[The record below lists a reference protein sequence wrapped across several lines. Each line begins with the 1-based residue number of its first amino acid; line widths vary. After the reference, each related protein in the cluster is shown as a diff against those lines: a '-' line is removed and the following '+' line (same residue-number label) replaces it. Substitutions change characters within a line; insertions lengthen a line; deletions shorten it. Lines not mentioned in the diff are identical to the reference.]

1 MPPVENRNSTAKD
14 NQSKTKSRLEQ
25 RNPKGIW
32 KIVLS
37 VVAVTFVLFHIYTGF
52 AGPLPNLEQRA
63 VHVGFALIL
72 TFSLMRPSRKKGDGS
87 WHSVFLGIDII
98 FIIMAIISCGYI
110 LFNYNWIMEH
120 TAESTNIQLF
130 LGTVALILALEAGR
144 RTIGITFPILTL
156 LFLLYALFGQYIP
169 DIPLIG
175 DYLSYWGHRGF
186 SMKHIIQVMYLSDKG
201 LWGFVTG
208 VSSTIV
214 AIFIIFGGFLL
225 STGAG
230 DTFMDLAARLT
241 GRFLGGAAKVSVVV
255 SAFFGMLSGS
265 AVANTATTGNFT
277 IPLMKKLRYGNEF
290 AAGVEATASAGGQ
303 ITPPIMGSAAFL
315 MAELLEIPYIEVA
328 ACAII
333 PAYLFFTSVFFAI
346 HFESARRNLESVP
359 KDHIKPLGKILKPSR
374 SIPLLMPV
382 ILLITLMLQG
392 RTPETAAFW
401 AIAVLS
407 ILYTF
412 STLKVSEIKKRLY
425 RLIAG
430 MDTVGRS
437 LIKVVPLL
445 VCANIIVSLI
455 TLTGIGVNISETIIG
470 LSGSHCYLALGLAA
484 IVALVLGMGVPTPA
498 AYLLGAAVVAP
509 SLIDMGFEPIASHMF
524 VFYFAIL
531 SVLTPPVCPG
541 VYVAAGIANADWLK
555 TAWVAVR
562 LAIVKY
568 ILPFMFI
575 LNTSLLMLGPTSN
588 IIWSVATATMGVYM
602 IAAGTMGYLFE
613 NLGIFMRIV
622 LVAGALLCFSN
633 DPVKIGVGII
643 FGVCVFAYQKI
654 VSKQHEKNSK
664 ALQGLKGR
672 IEP

>member
-1 MPPVENRNSTAKD
+1 MPPVENRDSEAKN
-14 NQSKTKSRLEQ
+14 NQNKTKSRLEQ
-25 RNPKGIW
+25 RNPEGIW
-32 KIVLS
+32 KVVLS

-72 TFSLMRPSRKKGDGS
+72 TFSLMRPSRKKGAGS
-87 WHSVFLGIDII
+87 WYSVFLGIDII
-98 FIIMAIISCGYI
+98 FIIMTIISCGYI

-120 TAESTNIQLF
+120 AAESTNIQLF

-241 GRFLGGAAKVSVVV
+241 GKFLGGAAKVSVVV

-277 IPLMKKLRYGNEF
+277 IPLMKRLKYGNEF

-315 MAELLEIPYIEVA
+315 MAELLEMTYIKVA
-328 ACAII
+328 ICAII
-333 PAYLFFTSVFFAI
+333 PAYLFFISVFFAI

-359 KDHIKPLGKILKPSR
+359 KDHIKPLGEILKPSR
-374 SIPLLMPV
+374 SITLLIPV

-392 RTPETAAFW
+392 RTPETSAFW

-407 ILYTF
+407 MLYTF
-412 STLKVSEIKKRLY
+412 STFKVSEIKKRLF
-425 RLIAG
+425 RLVAG

-437 LIKVVPLL
+437 LLKVVPLL

-455 TLTGIGVNISETIIG
+455 TLTGIGVNISEIIIG
-470 LSGSHCYLALGLAA
+470 LSGNHSYLALGLAA
-484 IVALVLGMGVPTPA
+484 IVALMLGMGVPTPA

-509 SLIDMGFEPIASHMF
+509 SLTTMGFEPIASHMF
-524 VFYFAIL
+524 VLYFAIL

-541 VYVAAGIANADWLK
+541 VYVAAGIADADWLK
-555 TAWVAVR
+555 TAWVAIR

-575 LNTSLLMLGPTSN
+575 LNTSLLMLGPTSK

-602 IAAGTMGYLFE
+602 IAAGTMGFLLE
-613 NLGIFMRIV
+613 NIGIVMRLI
-622 LVAGALLCFSN
+622 LIAGSLLCFTSN
-633 DPVKIGVGII
+633 AINVFIGVTLG
-643 FGVCVFAYQKI
+643 GCVFAYQMIDRK
-654 VSKQHEKNSK
+654 KNRKRSGQ
-664 ALQGLKGR
+664 LE
-672 IEP
+672 I

>member
-1 MPPVENRNSTAKD
+1 MSPVENRDSVAKN
-14 NQSKTKSRLEQ
+14 NQKKTKSRLEQ
-25 RNPKGIW
+25 RNPEGIW
-32 KIVLS
+32 KVVLS
-37 VVAVTFVLFHIYTGF
+37 VVSVTFVLFHIYTGF

-72 TFSLMRPSRKKGDGS
+72 TFSLMRPSRRKGDGS
-87 WHSVFLGIDII
+87 WFSVFLGMDII
-98 FIIMAIISCGYI
+98 FIIMTIISCGYI

-120 TAESTNIQLF
+120 AAESTNIQLF

-241 GRFLGGAAKVSVVV
+241 GKSMGGAAKVSVVV

-277 IPLMKKLRYGNEF
+277 IPLMKRLRYGNEF

-315 MAELLEIPYIEVA
+315 MAELLEMTYIKVA
-328 ACAII
+328 ICAII
-333 PAYLFFTSVFFAI
+333 PAYLFFISVFFAI
-346 HFESARRNLESVP
+346 HFESARRNLKSVP
-359 KDHIKPLGKILKPSR
+359 KDHIKPLGEILKPSR
-374 SIPLLMPV
+374 SITLLIPV

-392 RTPETAAFW
+392 RTPETSAFW
-401 AIAVLS
+401 SIAVLS
-407 ILYTF
+407 ILYLF
-412 STLKVSEIKKRLY
+412 STFKASEIKKRLF

-455 TLTGIGVNISETIIG
+455 TLTGIGVNISEVIIG
-470 LSGSHCYLALGLAA
+470 LSGSHSYLALGLAA
-484 IVALVLGMGVPTPA
+484 IVALMLGMGVPTPA

-509 SLIDMGFEPIASHMF
+509 SLTSMGFEPIASHMF
-524 VFYFAIL
+524 VLYFAIL

-555 TAWVAVR
+555 TAWVAIR

-575 LNTSLLMLGPTSN
+575 LNTSLLMLGPTSK

-602 IAAGTMGYLFE
+602 IAAGTMGFLLE
-613 NLGIFMRIV
+613 NLRIV
-622 LVAGALLCFSN
+622 MRLALIAGSLLCFTSN
-633 DPVKIGVGII
+633 AINVFIGVTLG
-643 FGVCVFAYQKI
+643 GCVFAYQMIDRKKQQGKI
-654 VSKQHEKNSK
+654 KT
-664 ALQGLKGR
+664 A
-672 IEP
+672 

>member
-1 MPPVENRNSTAKD
+1 MPSVEDPNATIKD
-14 NQSKTKSRLEQ
+14 IQEKPKNILGQ
-25 RNPKGIW
+25 RNPEGIW
-32 KIVLS
+32 KILLS
-37 VVAVTFVLFHIYTGF
+37 AVAITFVSFQIYTGF
-52 AGPLPNLEQRA
+52 AGPLPNLKQRA
-63 VHVGFALIL
+63 IHVGFALIL
-72 TFSLMRPSRKKGDGS
+72 TFFIMRPTRRKSGNTWVS
-87 WHSVFLGIDII
+87 LFLGIDII
-98 FIIMAIISCGYI
+98 LILLAVISCGYI
-110 LFNYNWIMEH
+110 FFNYNWIMEH
-120 TAESTNIQLF
+120 PAESTNIHLF
-130 LGTVALILALEAGR
+130 LGTAALILALEAGR
-144 RTIGITFPILTL
+144 RTIGIIFPVLTV
-156 LFLLYALFGQYIP
+156 LFLLYALLGQYIP

-201 LWGFVTG
+201 LWGFITG

-277 IPLMKKLRYGNEF
+277 IPLMKRLRYGNEF

-315 MAELLEIPYIEVA
+315 MAELLEMTYIKVA
-328 ACAII
+328 ICAII
-333 PAYLFFTSVFFAI
+333 PAYLFFISVFFAI
-346 HFESARRNLESVP
+346 HFESARRNLERVP
-359 KDHIKPLGKILKPSR
+359 KDNIKPLGNILKPSR
-374 SIPLLMPV
+374 SIPLLIPV
-382 ILLITLMLQG
+382 ILLIVLMVQG

-407 ILYTF
+407 ILYIF
-412 STLKVSEIKKRLY
+412 STFKVSEIKKRLY

-455 TLTGIGVNISETIIG
+455 TLTGIGVNISEIIIG
-470 LSGSHCYLALGLAA
+470 LSGNHTYLALGLAA
-484 IVALVLGMGVPTPA
+484 VVALMLGMGVPTPA

-509 SLIDMGFEPIASHMF
+509 SLINMGFEPIASHMF
-524 VFYFAIL
+524 VLYFAIL

-541 VYVAAGIANADWLK
+541 VYVAAGIADADWLK
-555 TAWVAVR
+555 TAWVAIR

-575 LNTSLLMLGPTSN
+575 LNTSLLMLGPTSK

-602 IAAGTMGYLFE
+602 IAAGTMGFLLE
-613 NLGIFMRIV
+613 NLGIVMRLV
-622 LVAGALLCFSN
+622 LIAGSLLCFTSN
-633 DPVKIGVGII
+633 PINVIIGVALG
-643 FGVCVFAYQKI
+643 GCVFLYQIIDRKKPQRKI
-654 VSKQHEKNSK
+654 RT
-664 ALQGLKGR
+664 A
-672 IEP
+672 

>member
-1 MPPVENRNSTAKD
+1 MPPVENLDATVKD
-14 NQSKTKSRLEQ
+14 SQTKTKNILEQ
-25 RNPKGIW
+25 RKFNGIW

-37 VVAVTFVLFHIYTGF
+37 VVAVTFVLFQIYTGF
-52 AGPLPNLEQRA
+52 AGPLPNLKQRA
-63 VHVGFALIL
+63 IHVGFALIL
-72 TFSLMRPSRKKGDGS
+72 TFYLMKPTRNKRGNIWASA
-87 WHSVFLGIDII
+87 FLGIDII
-98 FIIMAIISCGYI
+98 FILMAIISCGYI
-110 LFNYNWIMEH
+110 FFNYNWIMENP
-120 TAESTNIQLF
+120 AESTNIQLF
-130 LGTVALILALEAGR
+130 LGTAAIILALEAGR
-144 RTIGITFPILTL
+144 RTIGIIFPILTL
-156 LFLLYALFGQYIP
+156 LFLFYALLGQYIP
-169 DIPLIG
+169 D
-175 DYLSYWGHRGF
+175 
-186 SMKHIIQVMYLSDKG
+186 
-201 LWGFVTG
+201 
-208 VSSTIV
+208 
-214 AIFIIFGGFLL
+214 IFIIFGGFLL

-230 DTFMDLAARLT
+230 DTFMDLAVRLT
-241 GRFLGGAAKVSVVV
+241 GKFFGGAAKVSVVV

-277 IPLMKKLRYGNEF
+277 IPLMKKLNYSSEF

-315 MAELLEIPYIEVA
+315 MAELLEMPYIKVA
-328 ACAII
+328 VCAAI

-359 KDHIKPLGKILKPSR
+359 KSYIKPLTKILKPSR
-374 SIPLLMPV
+374 SILLVIPV
-382 ILLITLMLQG
+382 MLLITLMLQG
-392 RTPETAAFW
+392 RTPETSAFW

-407 ILYTF
+407 ILYIF
-412 STLKVSEIKKRLY
+412 STLKISEIKKRTY

-455 TLTGIGVNISETIIG
+455 TLTGIGVNISEIIIG

-484 IVALVLGMGVPTPA
+484 IVALMLGMGVPTPA

-509 SLIDMGFEPIASHMF
+509 SLVDMGFEPIASHMF

-541 VYVAAGIANADWLK
+541 VYVAAGIADADWLK

-575 LNTSLLMLGPTSN
+575 LNTSLLLLGSTSK
-588 IIWSVATATMGVYM
+588 IIWSVVTATIGVYM

-622 LVAGALLCFSN
+622 LIAGSLLCFTS
-633 DPVKIGVGII
+633 DPIKVCIGISL
-643 FGVCVFAYQKI
+643 GVCVFAYQKI
-654 VSKQHEKNSK
+654 VSKQHEENSK

>member
-1 MPPVENRNSTAKD
+1 MSPVENRDSAAKN
-14 NQSKTKSRLEQ
+14 NQNKIKNRLEQ
-25 RNPKGIW
+25 RNPEGIW
-32 KIVLS
+32 KVVLS

-98 FIIMAIISCGYI
+98 FIIMTIISCGYI

-120 TAESTNIQLF
+120 AAESTDIQLF

-241 GRFLGGAAKVSVVV
+241 GKSMGGAAKVSVVV

-277 IPLMKKLRYGNEF
+277 IPLMKRLRYGNEF

-315 MAELLEIPYIEVA
+315 MAELLETTYIKVA
-328 ACAII
+328 ICAII
-333 PAYLFFTSVFFAI
+333 PAFLFFISVFFAI
-346 HFESARRNLESVP
+346 HFESARRNLKSVP
-359 KDHIKPLGKILKPSR
+359 KDHIKPLGEILKPSR
-374 SIPLLMPV
+374 SITLLIPV

-392 RTPETAAFW
+392 RTPETSAFW

-412 STLKVSEIKKRLY
+412 STFKVSEIIKRLFT
-425 RLIAG
+425 LIAG

-455 TLTGIGVNISETIIG
+455 TLTGIGVNISEVIIG
-470 LSGSHCYLALGLAA
+470 LSGNHSYLALGLAA
-484 IVALVLGMGVPTPA
+484 IVALMLGMGVPTPA

-509 SLIDMGFEPIASHMF
+509 SLTTMGFEPIACHMF
-524 VFYFAIL
+524 VLYFAIL

-555 TAWVAVR
+555 TAWVAIR

-575 LNTSLLMLGPTSN
+575 LNTSLLMLGPTSK

-602 IAAGTMGYLFE
+602 IAAGTMGFLLE
-613 NLGIFMRIV
+613 NLGIVMRLV
-622 LVAGALLCFSN
+622 LIAGSLLCFTSN
-633 DPVKIGVGII
+633 AINVFIGVTLG
-643 FGVCVFAYQKI
+643 GCVFAYQMIDRK
-654 VSKQHEKNSK
+654 KQ
-664 ALQGLKGR
+664 QGKTKTA
-672 IEP
+672 

>member
-1 MPPVENRNSTAKD
+1 MSPVKNPGSVTKN
-14 NQSKTKSRLEQ
+14 NQNKTKSRLEQ
-25 RNPKGIW
+25 RNPEGIW

-37 VVAVTFVLFHIYTGF
+37 MVAVTFVLFQIYTGF

-72 TFSLMRPSRKKGDGS
+72 TFSLMRLSRKKGDGS

-98 FIIMAIISCGYI
+98 FIIMTIISCGYI

-120 TAESTNIQLF
+120 AAESTNIQLF

-230 DTFMDLAARLT
+230 DTFMDLASRLT
-241 GRFLGGAAKVSVVV
+241 GKSIGGAAKVSVVV

-277 IPLMKKLRYGNEF
+277 IPLMKRLKYGNEF

-315 MAELLEIPYIEVA
+315 MAELLEMTYIKVA
-328 ACAII
+328 ICAII
-333 PAYLFFTSVFFAI
+333 PAYLFFISVFFAI

-359 KDHIKPLGKILKPSR
+359 KDHIKPIGEILKPSR
-374 SIPLLMPV
+374 SITLLIPV
-382 ILLITLMLQG
+382 LLLITLMLQG
-392 RTPETAAFW
+392 RTPEASAFW
-401 AIAVLS
+401 AIAALS
-407 ILYTF
+407 MLYTF
-412 STLKVSEIKKRLY
+412 STFKVSEIKKRLF

-455 TLTGIGVNISETIIG
+455 TLTGIGVNISEIIIG
-470 LSGSHCYLALGLAA
+470 LSGSHSYLALGLAA
-484 IVALVLGMGVPTPA
+484 IVALMLGMGVPTPA

-509 SLIDMGFEPIASHMF
+509 SLTSMGFEPIASHMF
-524 VFYFAIL
+524 VLYFAIL

-555 TAWVAVR
+555 TAWVAIR

-575 LNTSLLMLGPTSN
+575 LNTSLLMLGPTSK
-588 IIWSVATATMGVYM
+588 IIWSVATATIGVYM
-602 IAAGTMGYLFE
+602 IAAGTMGFLIE
-613 NLGIFMRIV
+613 NLGIVMRFV
-622 LVAGALLCFSN
+622 LIAGSLLCFTSN
-633 DPVKIGVGII
+633 SILVFIGVTLGACIL
-643 FGVCVFAYQKI
+643 AYQMIDRKKI
-654 VSKQHEKNSK
+654 RKRSRQLE
-664 ALQGLKGR
+664 
-672 IEP
+672 I

>member
-1 MPPVENRNSTAKD
+1 MPSVEDPDAT
-14 NQSKTKSRLEQ
+14 TKNIQEKPKNILEQ
-25 RNPKGIW
+25 RNSEGIW
-32 KIVLS
+32 KILLS
-37 VVAVTFVLFHIYTGF
+37 AVAITFVSFQIYTGF
-52 AGPLPNLEQRA
+52 AGPLPNLKQRA
-63 VHVGFALIL
+63 IHVGFALIL
-72 TFSLMRPSRKKGDGS
+72 TFFIMRPTRRKRGNTWVS
-87 WHSVFLGIDII
+87 LFLGIDMI
-98 FIIMAIISCGYI
+98 FILLAIISCGYI
-110 LFNYNWIMEH
+110 FFNYNWIMEH
-120 TAESTNIQLF
+120 PAESTNIQLF
-130 LGTVALILALEAGR
+130 FGTAALILALEAGR
-144 RTIGITFPILTL
+144 RTIGIIFPVLTVI
-156 LFLLYALFGQYIP
+156 FLLYALLGQYIP

-186 SMKHIIQVMYLSDKG
+186 SLKHIIQVMYLSDKG
-201 LWGFVTG
+201 LWGFITG

-277 IPLMKKLRYGNEF
+277 IPLMKRLRYGNEF

-315 MAELLEIPYIEVA
+315 MAELLEMTYIKVA
-328 ACAII
+328 ICAII
-333 PAYLFFTSVFFAI
+333 PAYLFFISVFFAI

-359 KDHIKPLGKILKPSR
+359 KDHIKPLGTILKPSR
-374 SIPLLMPV
+374 SIPLLIPV
-382 ILLITLMLQG
+382 VLLIVLMMQG

-407 ILYTF
+407 MLYIF
-412 STLKVSEIKKRLY
+412 STFKVSEIKKRIY
-425 RLIAG
+425 GLIAG
-430 MDTVGRS
+430 MNTVGRS

-455 TLTGIGVNISETIIG
+455 TLTGIGVNISEIIIG
-470 LSGSHCYLALGLAA
+470 LSGSHSYLALGLAA
-484 IVALVLGMGVPTPA
+484 IVALMLGMGVPTPA

-509 SLIDMGFEPIASHMF
+509 SLINMGFEPIASHMF
-524 VFYFAIL
+524 VLYFAIL

-555 TAWVAVR
+555 TAWVAIR

-575 LNTSLLMLGPTSN
+575 LNTSLLMLGPTSK
-588 IIWSVATATMGVYM
+588 IIWSVATATMGAYM
-602 IAAGTMGYLFE
+602 IAAGTMGFLVK
-613 NLGIFMRIV
+613 NIGIVMRIV
-622 LVAGALLCFSN
+622 LIAGALLCFTSN
-633 DPVKIGVGII
+633 SINVIIGVALG
-643 FGVCVFAYQKI
+643 GCVFAYQIIDRKKQQEKI
-654 VSKQHEKNSK
+654 ST
-664 ALQGLKGR
+664 A
-672 IEP
+672 

>member
-1 MPPVENRNSTAKD
+1 MSPVENRDSTAKN
-14 NQSKTKSRLEQ
+14 NQKKNRLEQ
-25 RNPKGIW
+25 RNSEGIW
-32 KIVLS
+32 KVVLS

-72 TFSLMRPSRKKGDGS
+72 TFSLMRPSRKKGDVS

-98 FIIMAIISCGYI
+98 FIIMTIISCGYI

-120 TAESTNIQLF
+120 AAESTNIQLF

-169 DIPLIG
+169 DIPFIG

-277 IPLMKKLRYGNEF
+277 IPLMKRLKYGNEF

-315 MAELLEIPYIEVA
+315 MAELLEMTYIKVA
-328 ACAII
+328 ICAII
-333 PAYLFFTSVFFAI
+333 PAYLFFISVFFAI
-346 HFESARRNLESVP
+346 HFESAKRNLESVP
-359 KDHIKPLGKILKPSR
+359 KDHIKPLGEILKPSR
-374 SIPLLMPV
+374 SIQLFIPV

-392 RTPETAAFW
+392 RTPETSAFW

-407 ILYTF
+407 MLYTF
-412 STLKVSEIKKRLY
+412 STFKVSEIKKRLF

-455 TLTGIGVNISETIIG
+455 TLTGIGVNISEVIIG
-470 LSGSHCYLALGLAA
+470 LSGSHSYLALGLAA
-484 IVALVLGMGVPTPA
+484 IVALMLGMGVPTPA

-509 SLIDMGFEPIASHMF
+509 SLTSMGFEPIASHMF
-524 VFYFAIL
+524 VLYFAIL

-541 VYVAAGIANADWLK
+541 VYVAAGIADADWLK
-555 TAWVAVR
+555 TAWVAIR

-575 LNTSLLMLGPTSN
+575 LNTSLLMLGPTSK

-602 IAAGTMGYLFE
+602 IAAGTMGFLLE
-613 NLGIFMRIV
+613 NLGIVMRLV
-622 LVAGALLCFSN
+622 LIAGSLLCFTSN
-633 DPVKIGVGII
+633 AINVFIGVTLG
-643 FGVCVFAYQKI
+643 GCVFAYQMIDRKKQQRKI
-654 VSKQHEKNSK
+654 KT
-664 ALQGLKGR
+664 A
-672 IEP
+672 

>member
-1 MPPVENRNSTAKD
+1 MSSVENRDPTVKD
-14 NQSKTKSRLEQ
+14 NQKKIKSRLEQ
-25 RNPKGIW
+25 RNPEGIW

-37 VVAVTFVLFHIYTGF
+37 VVAVTFVLFQIYTGF
-52 AGPLPNLEQRA
+52 AGPLPNLKQRA
-63 VHVGFALIL
+63 IHVGFALIL
-72 TFSLMRPSRKKGDGS
+72 TFFLIRPTKKKAENTWASL
-87 WHSVFLGIDII
+87 FLGIDTI
-98 FIIMAIISCGYI
+98 FILMAIISCSYI
-110 LFNYNWIMEH
+110 FFNYNWIMENP
-120 TAESTNIQLF
+120 AESTNIQLF
-130 LGTVALILALEAGR
+130 LGTAALILALEAGR
-144 RTIGITFPILTL
+144 RTIGITFPVLTL
-156 LFLLYALFGQYIP
+156 FFLLYALFGQYIP

-241 GRFLGGAAKVSVVV
+241 GKSIGGAAKVSVVV

-277 IPLMKKLRYGNEF
+277 IPLMKRLKYGNEF

-315 MAELLEIPYIEVA
+315 MAELLEMTYIKVA
-328 ACAII
+328 ICAII
-333 PAYLFFTSVFFAI
+333 PAYLFFISVFFAI

-359 KDHIKPLGKILKPSR
+359 KDHIKPIGEILKPSR
-374 SIPLLMPV
+374 SITLLIPV

-392 RTPETAAFW
+392 RTPEASAFW
-401 AIAVLS
+401 AIAALS
-407 ILYTF
+407 MLYTF
-412 STLKVSEIKKRLY
+412 STFKVSEIKKRLF

-455 TLTGIGVNISETIIG
+455 TLTGIGVNISEIIIG
-470 LSGSHCYLALGLAA
+470 LSGSHSYLALGLAA
-484 IVALVLGMGVPTPA
+484 IVALMLGMGVPTPA

-509 SLIDMGFEPIASHMF
+509 SLTSMGFEPIASHMF
-524 VFYFAIL
+524 VLYFAIL

-555 TAWVAVR
+555 TAWVAIR

-575 LNTSLLMLGPTSN
+575 LNTSLLMLGPTSK
-588 IIWSVATATMGVYM
+588 IIWSVATATIGVYM
-602 IAAGTMGYLFE
+602 IAAGTMGFLIE
-613 NLGIFMRIV
+613 NLGIVMRFV
-622 LVAGALLCFSN
+622 LIAGSLLCFTSN
-633 DPVKIGVGII
+633 SILVFIGVTLGACIL
-643 FGVCVFAYQKI
+643 AYQMIDRK
-654 VSKQHEKNSK
+654 KNQEEIK
-664 ALQGLKGR
+664 TA
-672 IEP
+672 

>member
-1 MPPVENRNSTAKD
+1 MSSVENRDPTAQD
-14 NQSKTKSRLEQ
+14 NQKKIKNRLEQ

-37 VVAVTFVLFHIYTGF
+37 VVAVTFVLFQIYTGY
-52 AGPLPNLEQRA
+52 AGPLPNLKQRA
-63 VHVGFALIL
+63 IHVGFALIL
-72 TFSLMRPSRKKGDGS
+72 TFFLMRPTKKKVGNTWAS
-87 WHSVFLGIDII
+87 LFLGIDVI
-98 FIIMAIISCGYI
+98 FIMITIISCGYI
-110 LFNYNWIMEH
+110 FFNYNWIMENP
-120 TAESTNIQLF
+120 AESTYIQIF
-130 LGTVALILALEAGR
+130 LGTAAMILALEAGR
-144 RTIGITFPILTL
+144 RTIGITFPILTV

-169 DIPLIG
+169 DTPLIG

-186 SMKHIIQVMYLSDKG
+186 SVEHIIEVMYLSDKG

-225 STGAG
+225 ASGAG
-230 DTFMDLAARLT
+230 ETFMHLAVRLT
-241 GRFLGGAAKVSVVV
+241 GKFMGGAAKVSVVV

-277 IPLMKKLRYGNEF
+277 IPLMKRLHYRSEF

-328 ACAII
+328 VCAAI
-333 PAYLFFTSVFFAI
+333 PAYLFFASVFFAI
-346 HFESARRNLESVP
+346 HFESSKRNLGKVP
-359 KDHIKPLGKILKPSR
+359 KEHIKPMRNILKPSR
-374 SIPLLMPV
+374 SIPLLIPV
-382 ILLITLMLQG
+382 ILLIVLMLQG
-392 RTPETAAFW
+392 RTPETSVFW
-401 AIAVLS
+401 AIAALS
-407 ILYTF
+407 ILYIF
-412 STLKVSEIKKRLY
+412 STPKISEMKERGYKLIK
-425 RLIAG
+425 G

-445 VCANIIVSLI
+445 VCANIVVSLI
-455 TLTGIGVNISETIIG
+455 TLTGIGVNLSEIIIG
-470 LSGSHCYLALGLAA
+470 LGSSHAYLALGFAA
-484 IVALVLGMGVPTPA
+484 IVALMLGMGVPTPA

-509 SLIDMGFEPIASHMF
+509 SLTSMGFEPIASHMF

-541 VYVAAGIANADWLK
+541 VYVAASIAEADWLK

-575 LNTSLLMLGPTSN
+575 LNTSLLLIGPTSK
-588 IIWSVATATMGVYM
+588 IIWSVMTATAGVYM
-602 IAAGTMGYLFE
+602 IAAGTMGYLVK
-613 NLGIFMRIV
+613 NLGISMRI
-622 LVAGALLCFSN
+622 LLIAASFLCFTS
-633 DPVKIGVGII
+633 DPTKVFIGIT

-654 VSKQHEKNSK
+654 VSKQQIKITKLS
-664 ALQGLKGR
+664 
-672 IEP
+672 

>member
-1 MPPVENRNSTAKD
+1 MPPVENLDATVKD
-14 NQSKTKSRLEQ
+14 SQTKTKNILEQ
-25 RNPKGIW
+25 RNFNGIW

-37 VVAVTFVLFHIYTGF
+37 VVAVTFVLFQIYTGF
-52 AGPLPNLEQRA
+52 AGPLPNLKQRA
-63 VHVGFALIL
+63 IHVGFALIL
-72 TFSLMRPSRKKGDGS
+72 TFYLMKPTRNKRGNIWASA
-87 WHSVFLGIDII
+87 FLGIDII
-98 FIIMAIISCGYI
+98 FILMAIISCGYI
-110 LFNYNWIMEH
+110 FFNYNWIMENP
-120 TAESTNIQLF
+120 AESTNIQLF
-130 LGTVALILALEAGR
+130 LGTAAIILALEAGR

-156 LFLLYALFGQYIP
+156 LFLFYALWGQYIP

-186 SMKHIIQVMYLSDKG
+186 SIKHIIQVMYLSDKG

-230 DTFMDLAARLT
+230 DTFMDLAVRLT
-241 GRFLGGAAKVSVVV
+241 GKFFGGAAKVSVVV

-277 IPLMKKLRYGNEF
+277 IPLMKRLKYSSEF

-315 MAELLEIPYIEVA
+315 MAELLEMPYIKVA
-328 ACAII
+328 VCAAI

-359 KDHIKPLGKILKPSR
+359 KSYIKPLTKILKPSR
-374 SIPLLMPV
+374 SILLVIPV
-382 ILLITLMLQG
+382 MLLITLMLKG
-392 RTPETAAFW
+392 RTPETSAFW

-407 ILYTF
+407 ILYIF
-412 STLKVSEIKKRLY
+412 STLKISEIKKRTY

-575 LNTSLLMLGPTSN
+575 LNTSLLLLGSTSK
-588 IIWSVATATMGVYM
+588 IIWSVITATIGVYM

-622 LVAGALLCFSN
+622 LVAGALLCFTS
-633 DPVKIGVGII
+633 DPVKVCIGII

-654 VSKQHEKNSK
+654 VSKQHEKNNK
-664 ALQGLKGR
+664 ALRGLQGR

>member
-1 MPPVENRNSTAKD
+1 MSPVKNPGSVTKN
-14 NQSKTKSRLEQ
+14 NQNKTKSRLEQ
-25 RNPKGIW
+25 RNPEGIW

-37 VVAVTFVLFHIYTGF
+37 MVAVTFVLFQIYTGF

-72 TFSLMRPSRKKGDGS
+72 TFSLMRLSRKKGDGS

-98 FIIMAIISCGYI
+98 FIIMTIISCGYI

-120 TAESTNIQLF
+120 AAESTNIQLF

-241 GRFLGGAAKVSVVV
+241 GKSIGGAAKVSVVV

-277 IPLMKKLRYGNEF
+277 IPLMKRLKYGNEF

-315 MAELLEIPYIEVA
+315 MAELLEMTYIKVA
-328 ACAII
+328 ICAII
-333 PAYLFFTSVFFAI
+333 PAYLFFISVFFAI

-359 KDHIKPLGKILKPSR
+359 KDHIKP
-374 SIPLLMPV
+374 M
-382 ILLITLMLQG
+382 
-392 RTPETAAFW
+392 
-401 AIAVLS
+401 
-407 ILYTF
+407 
-412 STLKVSEIKKRLY
+412 
-425 RLIAG
+425 IAG

-455 TLTGIGVNISETIIG
+455 TLTGIGVNISEIIIG
-470 LSGSHCYLALGLAA
+470 LSGSHSYLALGLAA
-484 IVALVLGMGVPTPA
+484 IVALMLGMGVPTPA

-509 SLIDMGFEPIASHMF
+509 SLTSMGFEPIASHMF
-524 VFYFAIL
+524 VLYFAIL

-555 TAWVAVR
+555 TAWVAIR

-575 LNTSLLMLGPTSN
+575 LNTSLLMLGPTSK
-588 IIWSVATATMGVYM
+588 IIWSVATATIGVYM
-602 IAAGTMGYLFE
+602 IAAGTMGFLIE
-613 NLGIFMRIV
+613 NLGIVMRFV
-622 LVAGALLCFSN
+622 LIAGSLLCFTSN
-633 DPVKIGVGII
+633 SILVFIGVTLGACIL
-643 FGVCVFAYQKI
+643 AYQMIDRK
-654 VSKQHEKNSK
+654 KNQEEIK
-664 ALQGLKGR
+664 TA
-672 IEP
+672 

>member
-1 MPPVENRNSTAKD
+1 MSPETDPVAAEKYIKEKPE
-14 NQSKTKSRLEQ
+14 KTSDQKGFD
-25 RNPKGIW
+25 GIW

-72 TFSLMRPSRKKGDGS
+72 TFSLMRSSRKKGDGL

-98 FIIMAIISCGYI
+98 FIIMTIISCGYI

-120 TAESTNIQLF
+120 AAESTNIQLF

-156 LFLLYALFGQYIP
+156 FFLLYALFGQYIP

-230 DTFMDLAARLT
+230 NTFMDLALRLT
-241 GRFLGGAAKVSVVV
+241 GNFFGGAAKVSVVV

-277 IPLMKKLRYGNEF
+277 IPLMKKMNYGNEF
-290 AAGVEATASAGGQ
+290 SAGVEATASAGGQ

-346 HFESARRNLESVP
+346 HFESARRNLGRVPESY
-359 KDHIKPLGKILKPSR
+359 IKPISKILRPSR
-374 SIPLLMPV
+374 SIPLLIPV
-382 ILLITLMLQG
+382 ILLMTLLVQG
-392 RTPETAAFW
+392 RTPETSAFW
-401 AIAVLS
+401 AIAILS
-407 ILYTF
+407 ILYIF
-412 STLKVSEIKKRLY
+412 STFKLSEIKKRFY
-425 RLIAG
+425 NLIAG
-430 MDTVGRS
+430 MNTVGRS

-455 TLTGIGVNISETIIG
+455 TLTGIGVNVSEIIIG
-470 LSGSHCYLALGLAA
+470 LSGSHGYLALGLAA
-484 IVALVLGMGVPTPA
+484 IVALILGMGVPTPA

-509 SLIDMGFEPIASHMF
+509 SLIQMGFEPLASHMF
-524 VFYFAIL
+524 VLYFAIL

-541 VYVAAGIANADWLK
+541 VYVAAGIADADWLK
-555 TAWVAVR
+555 TAWIAVR

-575 LNTSLLMLGPTSN
+575 LNTSLLLHGSISQ
-588 IIWSVATATMGVYM
+588 IIWSVIAATVGVYM
-602 IAAGTMGYLFE
+602 IAAGTMGYLVK
-613 NLGIFMRIV
+613 NLGIVMRIT

-633 DPVKIGVGII
+633 DIVRIGIGVI
-643 FGVCVFAYQKI
+643 FGVCVFIYQKSI
-654 VSKQHEKNSK
+654 SRQF
-664 ALQGLKGR
+664 
-672 IEP
+672 

>member
-1 MPPVENRNSTAKD
+1 MPTVENPNAAAKD
-14 NQSKTKSRLEQ
+14 SKEKSRNIIGQ
-25 RNPKGIW
+25 RNPDGIW
-32 KIVLS
+32 KIFLS
-37 VVAVTFVLFHIYTGF
+37 GIAVAFVSFQIYTGF
-52 AGPLPNLEQRA
+52 AGPLPNLKQRA
-63 VHVGFALIL
+63 VHVGFALVL
-72 TFSLMRPSRKKGDGS
+72 TFFLMRPIRKRRGDKC
-87 WHSVFLGIDII
+87 VALLLGIDVV

-110 LFNYNWIMEH
+110 FFNYNWIMEH
-120 TAESTNIQLF
+120 AAESTNVQLF
-130 LGTVALILALEAGR
+130 LGTAALILALEAGR
-144 RTIGITFPILTL
+144 RTIGIIFPLLTV
-156 LFLLYALFGQYIP
+156 LFLLYALLGQYIP

-230 DTFMDLAARLT
+230 GTFMDFALRLT
-241 GRFLGGAAKVSVVV
+241 GKFFGGAAKVSVVV

-277 IPLMKKLRYGNEF
+277 IPLMKKMDYGSEF

-315 MAELLEIPYIEVA
+315 MAELLEMPYIEVA

-333 PAYLFFTSVFFAI
+333 PAYLFFASVFFAI
-346 HFESARRNLESVP
+346 HFESVRRNLGRVP
-359 KDHIKPLGKILKPSR
+359 KIYIKPFGKILRPSR
-374 SIPLLMPV
+374 SIPLLIPV
-382 ILLITLMLQG
+382 ILLLTLMVQG

-407 ILYTF
+407 ILYIF
-412 STLKVSEIKKRLY
+412 STLKISEIKKRTY
-425 RLIAG
+425 RLIEG

-455 TLTGIGVNISETIIG
+455 TLTGIGVNISEIIIG
-470 LSGSHCYLALGLAA
+470 LSGNHCYLALGLAA
-484 IVALVLGMGVPTPA
+484 VVALVLGMGVPTPA

-509 SLIDMGFEPIASHMF
+509 SLIRMGFEPIASHMF
-524 VFYFAIL
+524 VLYFAIL

-541 VYVAAGIANADWLK
+541 VYVAAGIANADWVK
-555 TAWVAVR
+555 TAWVAIR

-575 LNTSLLMLGPTSN
+575 LNTSLLLFGSTSK
-588 IIWSVATATMGVYM
+588 IIWSVVTATAGVYM

-622 LVAGALLCFSN
+622 LIAGSLLCFTG
-633 DPVKIGVGII
+633 DPVKVCIGII
-643 FGVCVFAYQKI
+643 FGVCVFTYQRI
-654 VSKQHEKNSK
+654 VKRRYGEQKS
-664 ALQGLKGR
+664 LK
-672 IEP
+672 

>member
-1 MPPVENRNSTAKD
+1 MSSVENRDPTVKD
-14 NQSKTKSRLEQ
+14 NQKKIKSRLEQ
-25 RNPKGIW
+25 RNPEGIW

-37 VVAVTFVLFHIYTGF
+37 VVAVTFVLFQIYTGF
-52 AGPLPNLEQRA
+52 AGPLPNLKQRA
-63 VHVGFALIL
+63 IHVGFALIL
-72 TFSLMRPSRKKGDGS
+72 TFFLIRPTKKKAENTWASL
-87 WHSVFLGIDII
+87 FLGIDTM
-98 FIIMAIISCGYI
+98 FILMAIMSCSYI
-110 LFNYNWIMEH
+110 FFNYNWIMENP
-120 TAESTNIQLF
+120 AESTNIQLF
-130 LGTVALILALEAGR
+130 LGTAALILALEAGR
-144 RTIGITFPILTL
+144 RTIGIIFPILTL
-156 LFLLYALFGQYIP
+156 LFLFYALLGQYIP

-186 SMKHIIQVMYLSDKG
+186 SIKHIIQVMYLSDKG

-225 STGAG
+225 FTGAG
-230 DTFMDLAARLT
+230 DTFMDLAIRLT
-241 GRFLGGAAKVSVVV
+241 GKFLGGAAKVSVVV

-277 IPLMKKLRYGNEF
+277 IPLMKKLNYGSEF

-303 ITPPIMGSAAFL
+303 IAPPIMGSAAFL
-315 MAELLEIPYIEVA
+315 MAELLEIPYIKVA
-328 ACAII
+328 VCAAI

-346 HFESARRNLESVP
+346 HFESARLNLERVP
-359 KDHIKPLGKILKPSR
+359 KSYIKPLSKILKPSR
-374 SIPLLMPV
+374 SIPLLIPV

-392 RTPETAAFW
+392 RTPETSAFW

-407 ILYTF
+407 MLYIF
-412 STLKVSEIKKRLY
+412 STLKISEIKKRIY

-455 TLTGIGVNISETIIG
+455 TLTGIGVNISEIIIG

-509 SLIDMGFEPIASHMF
+509 SLIDMGFEPMASHMF
-524 VFYFAIL
+524 IFYFAIL

-555 TAWVAVR
+555 TAWIAVR

-575 LNTSLLMLGPTSN
+575 LNISLLLFGSTSK
-588 IIWSVATATMGVYM
+588 IIWSIFTATIGVYM
-602 IAAGTMGYLFE
+602 IAAGTMGFLFE
-613 NLGIFMRIV
+613 NLGIVMRIV
-622 LVAGALLCFSN
+622 LISGSLLCFTS
-633 DPVKIGVGII
+633 DPLKVCIGITFGI
-643 FGVCVFAYQKI
+643 CVFAYQKI
-654 VSKQHEKNSK
+654 VHR
-664 ALQGLKGR
+664 GR
-672 IEP
+672 TIIY

>member
-1 MPPVENRNSTAKD
+1 MSSVENYEQRAKN
-14 NQSKTKSRLEQ
+14 NQKKIKNKSEQ
-25 RNPKGIW
+25 RNPEGLW

-37 VVAVTFVLFHIYTGF
+37 VVAVTFVLFQIYTGF
-52 AGPLPNLEQRA
+52 AGPFPNLKQRA
-63 VHVGFALIL
+63 IHVGFALIL
-72 TFSLMRPSRKKGDGS
+72 TFFLMRPSKKKAENTWAS
-87 WHSVFLGIDII
+87 LLLGIDAI
-98 FIIMAIISCGYI
+98 FILIAIISCGYI
-110 LFNYNWIMEH
+110 YFNYNWIMENP
-120 TAESTNIQLF
+120 AESTHIQLF
-130 LGTVALILALEAGR
+130 LGTSALILALEAGR
-144 RTIGITFPILTL
+144 RTIGITFPILTV
-156 LFLLYALFGQYIP
+156 LFLIYALFGQYIP

-230 DTFMDLAARLT
+230 DTFMDLAVRLT
-241 GRFLGGAAKVSVVV
+241 GKFMGGAAKVSVLV

-277 IPLMKKLRYGNEF
+277 IPLMKRLKYGNEF

-315 MAELLEIPYIEVA
+315 MAELLEMPYIQVA
-328 ACAII
+328 VCAAI

-346 HFESARRNLESVP
+346 HFESTKRNLGSVP
-359 KDHIKPLGKILKPSR
+359 KKHIKPISAIIKPSR
-374 SIPLLMPV
+374 SIPLLIPV
-382 ILLITLMLQG
+382 ILLIVLMLQG
-392 RTPETAAFW
+392 RTPETSAFW
-401 AIAVLS
+401 AIATLS
-407 ILYTF
+407 ILYIF
-412 STLKVSEIKKRLY
+412 STPKLSEMRERGYK
-425 RLIAG
+425 LIRG

-455 TLTGIGVNISETIIG
+455 TLTGIGVNISEVIIG
-470 LSGSHCYLALGLAA
+470 LSGSHSYLALGLAA
-484 IVALVLGMGVPTPA
+484 IVALMLGMGVPTPA

-509 SLIDMGFEPIASHMF
+509 SLTSMGFEPIASHMF

-541 VYVAAGIANADWLK
+541 VYVAAGIADADWLK
-555 TAWVAVR
+555 TAWVAIR

-575 LNTSLLMLGPTSN
+575 LNTSLLMLGPTLK

-602 IAAGTMGYLFE
+602 IAAGTMGYLVQ
-613 NLGIFMRIV
+613 NLGIAIRII
-622 LVAGALLCFSN
+622 LIAGALLCFSN
-633 DPVKIGVGII
+633 DPVKIAVGIV
-643 FGVCVFAYQKI
+643 FGVCVFTYQKC
-654 VSKQHEKNSK
+654 VS
-664 ALQGLKGR
+664 R
-672 IEP
+672 

>member
-1 MPPVENRNSTAKD
+1 MSPVENCDSAAKN
-14 NQSKTKSRLEQ
+14 NQKKIKNRLEQ
-25 RNPKGIW
+25 RNPEGIW
-32 KIVLS
+32 KVVLS

-98 FIIMAIISCGYI
+98 FIIMTIISCGYI

-120 TAESTNIQLF
+120 AAESTNIQLF

-156 LFLLYALFGQYIP
+156 LFLLYALFGQYVP

-241 GRFLGGAAKVSVVV
+241 GKFLGGAAKVSVVV

-277 IPLMKKLRYGNEF
+277 IPLMKRLRYGNEF

-315 MAELLEIPYIEVA
+315 MAELLEMTYIKVA
-328 ACAII
+328 ICAII
-333 PAYLFFTSVFFAI
+333 PAYLFFISVFFAI

-359 KDHIKPLGKILKPSR
+359 KDHIKPLGEILKPSR
-374 SIPLLMPV
+374 SITLLIPV

-392 RTPETAAFW
+392 RTPETSAFW

-407 ILYTF
+407 MLYTF
-412 STLKVSEIKKRLY
+412 STFKVSEIKKRLF

-455 TLTGIGVNISETIIG
+455 TLTGIGVNISEIIIG
-470 LSGSHCYLALGLAA
+470 LSGSHSYLALGLAA
-484 IVALVLGMGVPTPA
+484 IVALMLGMGVPTPA

-509 SLIDMGFEPIASHMF
+509 SLTSMGFEPIASHMF
-524 VFYFAIL
+524 VLYFAIL

-555 TAWVAVR
+555 TAWVAIR

-575 LNTSLLMLGPTSN
+575 LNTSLLMLGPTSK

-602 IAAGTMGYLFE
+602 IAAGTMGFLLE
-613 NLGIFMRIV
+613 NLGIVMRLV
-622 LVAGALLCFSN
+622 LIAGSLLCFTSN
-633 DPVKIGVGII
+633 SINVFIGATLGC
-643 FGVCVFAYQKI
+643 CVLAYQMIDRKKQQEKI
-654 VSKQHEKNSK
+654 TVT
-664 ALQGLKGR
+664 
-672 IEP
+672 

>member
-1 MPPVENRNSTAKD
+1 MSPVENRDSAAKN
-14 NQSKTKSRLEQ
+14 NQKKIKNRLEQ
-25 RNPKGIW
+25 RNPEGIW

-52 AGPLPNLEQRA
+52 AGPLPNLKQRA

-72 TFSLMRPSRKKGDGS
+72 TFSLMRPSRKEGDGS

-98 FIIMAIISCGYI
+98 FIIMTIISCGYI

-120 TAESTNIQLF
+120 AAESTNIQLF

-169 DIPLIG
+169 DIPFIG

-277 IPLMKKLRYGNEF
+277 IPLMKRLKYGNEF

-315 MAELLEIPYIEVA
+315 MAELLEMTYIKVA
-328 ACAII
+328 ICAII
-333 PAYLFFTSVFFAI
+333 PAYLFFISVFFAI
-346 HFESARRNLESVP
+346 HFESAKRNLESVP
-359 KDHIKPLGKILKPSR
+359 KDHIKPLGEILKPSH
-374 SIPLLMPV
+374 SIQLFIPV

-392 RTPETAAFW
+392 RTPETSAFW

-407 ILYTF
+407 MLYTF
-412 STLKVSEIKKRLY
+412 STFKVSEIKKRLF

-455 TLTGIGVNISETIIG
+455 TLTGIGVNISEVIIG
-470 LSGSHCYLALGLAA
+470 LSGSHSYLALGLAA
-484 IVALVLGMGVPTPA
+484 IVALMLGMGVPTPA

-509 SLIDMGFEPIASHMF
+509 SLTSMGFEPIASHMF
-524 VFYFAIL
+524 VLYFAIL

-541 VYVAAGIANADWLK
+541 VYVAAGIADADWLK
-555 TAWVAVR
+555 TAWVAIR

-575 LNTSLLMLGPTSN
+575 LNTSLLMLGPTSK

-602 IAAGTMGYLFE
+602 IAAGTMGFLLE
-613 NLGIFMRIV
+613 NLGIVMRLV
-622 LVAGALLCFSN
+622 LIAGSLLCFTSN
-633 DPVKIGVGII
+633 AINVFIGVTLG
-643 FGVCVFAYQKI
+643 GCVFAYQMIDRKKQQRKI
-654 VSKQHEKNSK
+654 KT
-664 ALQGLKGR
+664 A
-672 IEP
+672 

>member
-1 MPPVENRNSTAKD
+1 MSPEKNPDTANKYSEEKKEEILG
-14 NQSKTKSRLEQ
+14 QQGFGGL
-25 RNPKGIW
+25 W

-72 TFSLMRPSRKKGDGS
+72 TFSLMRSSRKKGDGS
-87 WHSVFLGIDII
+87 WHSVLFGIDII
-98 FIIMAIISCGYI
+98 FIIMTIISCGYI

-120 TAESTNIQLF
+120 AAESTNIQLF

-230 DTFMDLAARLT
+230 NTFMDLAIRIT
-241 GRFLGGAAKVSVVV
+241 GKFFGGAAKVSVVV

-277 IPLMKKLRYGNEF
+277 IPLMKKLNYGSEF
-290 AAGVEATASAGGQ
+290 SAGVEATASAGGQ

-346 HFESARRNLESVP
+346 HFESTRRNLGRVPESY
-359 KDHIKPLGKILKPSR
+359 IKLFNKILRPSR
-374 SIPLLMPV
+374 SIPLLIPV
-382 ILLITLMLQG
+382 IILITLLLQG
-392 RTPETAAFW
+392 RTPETSAFW
-401 AIAVLS
+401 AIAILS
-407 ILYTF
+407 ILYIF
-412 STLKVSEIKKRLY
+412 STFKLPEIKKRIY
-425 RLIAG
+425 DLIAG
-430 MDTVGRS
+430 MDKVGRS

-455 TLTGIGVNISETIIG
+455 TLTGIGVNVSEIIIG
-470 LSGSHCYLALGLAA
+470 LSGSHSYLALGLAA
-484 IVALVLGMGVPTPA
+484 IVALMLGMGVPTPA

-509 SLIDMGFEPIASHMF
+509 SLIQMGFEPLASHMF
-524 VFYFAIL
+524 VLYFAIL

-541 VYVAAGIANADWLK
+541 VYVAAGIADADWLK

-575 LNTSLLMLGPTSN
+575 LNTSLLLHGSISK
-588 IIWSVATATMGVYM
+588 IIWSVITATVGVYM
-602 IAAGTMGYLFE
+602 IAAGTMGYLVK
-613 NLGIFMRIV
+613 NLGIVMRIV
-622 LVAGALLCFSN
+622 LVAGALLCFSD
-633 DPVKIGVGII
+633 DPVKVGVGII
-643 FGVCVFAYQKI
+643 FGVCVFIYQKI
-654 VSKQHEKNSK
+654 IIK
-664 ALQGLKGR
+664 
-672 IEP
+672 

>member
-1 MPPVENRNSTAKD
+1 MSPVENRNSTAKD
-14 NQSKTKSRLEQ
+14 NQNKTKSILEQ
-25 RNPKGIW
+25 RNPEGIW

-37 VVAVTFVLFHIYTGF
+37 VVAVTFVLFQIYTGF

-72 TFSLMRPSRKKGDGS
+72 TFSLMRPSRKKGGGS
-87 WHSVFLGIDII
+87 WHSVFLGIDIT
-98 FIIMAIISCGYI
+98 FIIMTIISCGYI

-120 TAESTNIQLF
+120 AAESTNIQLF

-241 GRFLGGAAKVSVVV
+241 GKSIGGAAKVSVVV

-277 IPLMKKLRYGNEF
+277 IPLMKRLRYGNEF

-315 MAELLEIPYIEVA
+315 MAELLEMTYIKVA
-328 ACAII
+328 TCAII
-333 PAYLFFTSVFFAI
+333 PAYLFFISVFFAI
-346 HFESARRNLESVP
+346 HFESAKRNLGSVP
-359 KDHIKPLGKILKPSR
+359 KDHIKPLGEILKPSR
-374 SIPLLMPV
+374 SITLLIPV
-382 ILLITLMLQG
+382 ILLITLMLEG
-392 RTPETAAFW
+392 RTPETSAFW
-401 AIAVLS
+401 AIAALS
-407 ILYTF
+407 MLYTF
-412 STLKVSEIKKRLY
+412 STFKVSEIKKRLF

-455 TLTGIGVNISETIIG
+455 TLTGIGVNISEVIIG
-470 LSGSHCYLALGLAA
+470 LSGSHPYLALGLAA
-484 IVALVLGMGVPTPA
+484 IVALMLGMGVPTPA

-509 SLIDMGFEPIASHMF
+509 SLTSMGFEPIASHMF
-524 VFYFAIL
+524 VLYFAIL
-531 SVLTPPVCPG
+531 SVLTPPICPG

-555 TAWVAVR
+555 TAWVAIR
-562 LAIVKY
+562 LAIVNY

-575 LNTSLLMLGPTSN
+575 LNTSLLMLGPTSK
-588 IIWSVATATMGVYM
+588 IIWSVAAASIGVYM
-602 IAAGTMGYLFE
+602 IAAGTMGFLLE
-613 NLGIFMRIV
+613 NLGIVMRLV
-622 LVAGALLCFSN
+622 LIAGSLLCFSGN
-633 DPVKIGVGII
+633 AINVCIGVTLG
-643 FGVCVFAYQKI
+643 GCVFAYQMIDRKKQQEKI
-654 VSKQHEKNSK
+654 KTT
-664 ALQGLKGR
+664 
-672 IEP
+672 